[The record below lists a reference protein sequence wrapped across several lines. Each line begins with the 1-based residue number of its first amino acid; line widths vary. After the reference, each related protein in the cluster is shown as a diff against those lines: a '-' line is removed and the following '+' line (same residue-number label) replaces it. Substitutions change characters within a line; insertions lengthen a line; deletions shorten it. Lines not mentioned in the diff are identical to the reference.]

1 MSDGLEDV
9 VAAHTVLSEVDGAA
23 GRLVMRGHSLDELAG
38 HTSFE
43 EMAALMLDGFVPDL
57 PAMKDLAAALG
68 AGAMPGGDHETPE
81 LAHAGLGARHRE
93 AARETHRVLRPLGFA

>member
-38 HTSFE
+38 RTSFDC
-43 EMAALMLDGFVPDL
+43 AVAQ
-57 PAMKDLAAALG
+57 PARAKARVAISSGLVIIFPFFRVIASG
-68 AGAMPGGDHETPE
+68 AKQSPASVRTSRWLEI
-81 LAHAGLGARHRE
+81 ASS
-93 AARETHRVLRPLGFA
+93 LRSSQ

>member
-57 PAMKDLAAALG
+57 PAMKDLPAALG
-68 AGAMPGGDHETPE
+68 A
-81 LAHAGLGARHRE
+81 ARRQRP
-93 AARETHRVLRPLGFA
+93 ARPTSAPTRSATGRRFWPRQ

>member
-23 GRLVMRGHSLDELAG
+23 GRLVIRGHSLDELAG

-43 EMAALMLDGFVPDL
+43 EMAALLFELFGIDDQAPTRRSHDAGSTALDASRSVDRN
-57 PAMKDLAAALG
+57 
-68 AGAMPGGDHETPE
+68 
-81 LAHAGLGARHRE
+81 GARR
-93 AARETHRVLRPLGFA
+93 RSRVGRSP